1 MTNNISVNKQL
12 RLYLQYLVFGGFTKV
27 CDVKLLEVKSGSAE
41 VIAETILQYLTS
53 TAPVTLD
60 LKCLTGGSSDGASVM
75 VGRHGGVM
83 TRVMEA
89 APPGFISTHC
99 VAHRLVL
106 AASDACKDTSL
117 VSRFERVVNQ
127 IYTFSKSTTH
137 AAELREMQQVLNEPK
152 SKLKRAMETLFS
164 HESAVDALR

>member
-1 MTNNISVNKQL
+1 
-12 RLYLQYLVFGGFTKV
+12 
-27 CDVKLLEVKSGSAE
+27 VKSGSAK

-99 VAHRLVL
+99 VARRLVL
-106 AASDACKDTSL
+106 VASDACKDTSL
-117 VSRFERVVNQ
+117 VSRFERIVNQ

-137 AAELREMQQVLNEPK
+137 AAEL
-152 SKLKRAMETLFS
+152 
-164 HESAVDALR
+164 

>member
-1 MTNNISVNKQL
+1 MTNGISINKQL
-12 RLYLQYLVFGGFTKV
+12 GLYLQYLVDGGFTKV
-27 CDVKLLEVKSGSAE
+27 CNVKLLEVKSGSAE

-83 TRVMEA
+83 TRVMEE

-99 VAHRLVL
+99 VAH
-106 AASDACKDTSL
+106 
-117 VSRFERVVNQ
+117 
-127 IYTFSKSTTH
+127 
-137 AAELREMQQVLNEPK
+137 
-152 SKLKRAMETLFS
+152 
-164 HESAVDALR
+164 

>member
-1 MTNNISVNKQL
+1 MTKDISVNKQL
-12 RLYLQYLVFGGFTKV
+12 GLYLQYLVDGGFTKV

-117 VSRFERVVNQ
+117 VSRFECILNQ
-127 IYTFSKSTTH
+127 IYTFSKNTTH
-137 AAELREMQQVLNEPK
+137 AAEL
-152 SKLKRAMETLFS
+152 
-164 HESAVDALR
+164 